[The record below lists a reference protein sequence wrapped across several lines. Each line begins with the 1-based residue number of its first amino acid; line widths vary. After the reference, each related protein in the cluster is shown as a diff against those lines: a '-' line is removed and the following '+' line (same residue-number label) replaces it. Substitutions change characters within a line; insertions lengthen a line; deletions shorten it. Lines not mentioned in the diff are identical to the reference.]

1 LQKDEPA
8 QGGNALDKLS
18 GTGGGFD
25 IFLLKN
31 FCRVA
36 PIVSNLGDIAFSPQ
50 VGFSPYNT
58 TISQLCKIS
67 LTISNLLASIISL
80 MRMGASSPSHFNPGG
95 GSVDIGVGRGTIVR
109 RRKKSIHSKIFV
121 NQIWLPSLY
130 LIKENASSKF

>member
-80 MRMGASSPSHFNPGG
+80 MRMGGDPPPDLNLGTATLKFYFVGVDQDPFTSAFLSIRLGG
-95 GSVDIGVGRGTIVR
+95 KETLR
-109 RRKKSIHSKIFV
+109 R
-121 NQIWLPSLY
+121 
-130 LIKENASSKF
+130 